1 MLHTQEVADDH
12 SRRQRFPA
20 AAKQAKASGGE
31 VYFWDESGF
40 RADTVHGKTWR
51 NATRWGEITDLA
63 RCGVVALAGASGRH
77 PRESGGP
84 VAGSPLSRG

>member
-40 RADTVHGKTWR
+40 RADTVHGKT
-51 NATRWGEITDLA
+51 
-63 RCGVVALAGASGRH
+63 
-77 PRESGGP
+77 
-84 VAGSPLSRG
+84 